1 MTPTGEA
8 GGELLVI
15 VTGGTIGMT
24 PGPLGLEPLDGRVE
38 GAIGQLRPASASI
51 RVVRFDPLIDSAH
64 IEYAHWNAI
73 IDQVVSWQGAG
84 VVVTHGTDTMA
95 FTGAALAFALA
106 GLQRRIVLCGAM
118 QPLGTD
124 GAAERDLAF
133 ALASALTGPPGVRLA
148 SGRRLLAAHAL
159 VKRSSRADDPFVE
172 ALGADPPRARSCG
185 ARRFDAR
192 RIAILTL
199 SPGLPAEAL
208 RAALAALDAI
218 VLRVYGAGAAPA
230 DADLV
235 RVLHE
240 AIAGGKRV
248 VAVSQCETGG
258 LSPGAY
264 ASGAPLWDA
273 GVEDGGALTPEAA
286 LASLWLDLSDGRPE
300 RRAVA

>member
-106 GLQRRIVLCGAM
+106 GL
-118 QPLGTD
+118 
-124 GAAERDLAF
+124 
-133 ALASALTGPPGVRLA
+133 
-148 SGRRLLAAHAL
+148 
-159 VKRSSRADDPFVE
+159 
-172 ALGADPPRARSCG
+172 
-185 ARRFDAR
+185 
-192 RIAILTL
+192 
-199 SPGLPAEAL
+199 
-208 RAALAALDAI
+208 
-218 VLRVYGAGAAPA
+218 
-230 DADLV
+230 
-235 RVLHE
+235 
-240 AIAGGKRV
+240 
-248 VAVSQCETGG
+248 
-258 LSPGAY
+258 
-264 ASGAPLWDA
+264 
-273 GVEDGGALTPEAA
+273 
-286 LASLWLDLSDGRPE
+286 
-300 RRAVA
+300 